1 MFIKRREKN
10 LLIDYLLIID
20 NVFKGLEDFNSIKK
34 KKTLIVFDNMIVN
47 MEANE
52 KLSPIIA
59 ELLGREKIKGFTTFY
74 ITILFQSA

>member
-1 MFIKRREKN
+1 
-10 LLIDYLLIID
+10 
-20 NVFKGLEDFNSIKK
+20 
-34 KKTLIVFDNMIVN
+34 MIVN

-59 ELLGREKIKGFTTFY
+59 ELLGREKTKGLTTFY